1 MFYITRLAFFLCLA
15 APFGLFA
22 EHDWPQWR
30 GPERDGGWRE
40 TGLRTELEMDAE
52 GWIQLKWSAEVAAG
66 YSQPTVA
73 DGRVYVSDRLDDPD
87 EIERVHCFD
96 FETGETLWS
105 HQYPAAYTIAYK
117 SGPRAA
123 VLLDPSTT
131 GPARAYSLG
140 GVGHLHCLD
149 AQTGEVIWK
158 RDLAGEYQI
167 EMPRWGIAASPL
179 SISVPARNAGGP
191 STTMPVMSR
200 PL

>member
-87 EIERVHCFD
+87 EIERVHCFV
-96 FETGETLWS
+96 FPTVGKRGFLRVSTLRMVG
-105 HQYPAAYTIAYK
+105 QRP
-117 SGPRAA
+117 P
-123 VLLDPSTT
+123 
-131 GPARAYSLG
+131 
-140 GVGHLHCLD
+140 GV
-149 AQTGEVIWK
+149 
-158 RDLAGEYQI
+158 
-167 EMPRWGIAASPL
+167 PRWL
-179 SISVPARNAGGP
+179 SSIFN
-191 STTMPVMSR
+191 
-200 PL
+200 